1 MNANMNKNILP
12 EMVFEILKYL
22 HSTDIVSYIKVF
34 NIPKNIINQPVF
46 MDNYTVLECALMLDT
61 YCEDINL
68 IKRVVKNG
76 GNALVKNE
84 CGTTPFSVLLCH
96 YQLNFI
102 SEDKFHEIY
111 NILFPGDLSF
121 TRSGK
126 CYSGIYHTIMFKN

>member
-1 MNANMNKNILP
+1 
-12 EMVFEILKYL
+12 
-22 HSTDIVSYIKVF
+22 
-34 NIPKNIINQPVF
+34 
-46 MDNYTVLECALMLDT
+46 
-61 YCEDINL
+61 L

-102 SEDKFHEIY
+102 SEEKFHEIY